1 MSRLTLAF
9 SLAVLVNSL
18 SLADDAVVDWT
29 ELLSRPIL
37 EPDQPWREVQ
47 EFTAT
52 RVPAMPVVETVAEWE
67 TYVADMRR
75 RTFDEV
81 IFRGEAA
88 VWRDYPLNVEWMG
101 DIDGGEGYIIRKL
114 RFEAVPGMW
123 VPALLYE
130 PTNLTGPAPVSLAV
144 NGHDGAGKV
153 ADYKQIRCINQAK
166 RGMIVLNL
174 EWFGMGQLNTDDFYH
189 YRMNQLDLCGTSGIA
204 PFYLAMSRG
213 IDILLQHEHAD
224 PNRVAVSGL
233 SGGGWQTIFISS
245 LDERVTL
252 SDPVA
257 GYSSF
262 TTRAYF
268 TSDLG
273 DSEQTPSDLAT
284 TTDYAIL
291 TASRAPRP
299 TLLTF
304 NDRDNCCFAAGHAL
318 PPLLEAARPIY
329 RLYGRL
335 DALAAHINH
344 APGDHN
350 FEQDNREAMYRMI
363 GAHFYPG
370 QEFDAREIECAAEV
384 KTAEQLNVP
393 LPDDNAGFNT
403 WAKRLSENLPIPLE
417 ETEAGT
423 SRLLLH
429 DTVHSRDLAV
439 DGVESLAA
447 ELVAETQV
455 SWLKLRIGEWTV
467 PVVDIDPAGSDKTV
481 VLIAEEGR
489 RSTGELVASLVAEKT
504 RVVAVDPFYFG
515 ESNISQ
521 RDFLYGLLVHAVGER
536 CLGIQADQV
545 TAISRWLVSTD
556 QADAVTVHAV
566 GRRTGLIA
574 LVAGAL
580 ETEAIA
586 AVHAADC
593 PSDLDWI
600 LEENLGV
607 NQAPELFCFGFW
619 QHFDPAALK
628 GLMGSREAVLG
639 E

>member
-1 MSRLTLAF
+1 MTRLILAF
-9 SLAVLVNSL
+9 SLATLVSSL
-18 SLADDAVVDWT
+18 SLADDAVDWT

-47 EFTAT
+47 AFTAT
-52 RVPAMPVVETVAEWE
+52 RVPPMPVVETVEEWE
-67 TYVADMRR
+67 TYADDMRR
-75 RTFDEV
+75 RTLDDV

-88 VWRDYPLNVEWMG
+88 VWRDYPLTVEWMG
-101 DIDGGEGYIIRKL
+101 DIEGGEGYIIRKL

-130 PTNLTGPAPVSLAV
+130 PTNLEGQVPVVLNV
-144 NGHDGAGKV
+144 NGHDGSGKV
-153 ADYKQIRCINQAK
+153 ADYKQIRCINQAR
-166 RGMIVLNL
+166 RGMLALNL
-174 EWFGMGQLNTDDFYH
+174 EWFGMGQLQSDDFYH

-204 PFYLAMSRG
+204 PFYLAMSRA

-224 PNRVAVSGL
+224 PNRVAVAGL

-291 TASRAPRP
+291 TALRAPRP

-318 PPLLEAARPIY
+318 PPLMEAARPIY
-329 RLYGRL
+329 RLYGEL
-335 DALAAHINH
+335 DSLVAHVNH
-344 APGDHN
+344 TPGSHN
-350 FEQDNREAMYRMI
+350 FEQDNREALYRMI
-363 GAHFYPG
+363 GTHFYP
-370 QEFDAREIECAAEV
+370 ESDFDWHEIECSAEI
-384 KTAEQLNVP
+384 KTAADLEVL
-393 LPDDNAGFNT
+393 LPENNAGFNT
-403 WAKRLSENLPIPLE
+403 WALRLSAELPIPLE

-423 SRLLLH
+423 SRQLLH
-429 DTVHSRDLAV
+429 DTVHSNDLNV
-439 DGVESLAA
+439 DNVDVVDAQLIG
-447 ELVAETQV
+447 ETQV
-455 SWLKLRIGEWTV
+455 TCMRLRIGEWTV
-467 PVVDIDPAGSDKTV
+467 PVVDIDPAGSTSTV
-481 VLIAEEGR
+481 VLISDEGR
-489 RSTGELVASLVAEKT
+489 RSSAELIALLVSEKT

-515 ESNISQ
+515 ESHISQ

-536 CLGIQADQV
+536 CLGIEADQV
-545 TAISRWLVSTD
+545 AAVSRWLVSTE
-556 QADAVTVHAV
+556 QSGPVTVRAV
-566 GRRTGLIA
+566 GRRTGLVA
-574 LVAGAL
+574 LVAGVL
-580 ETEAIA
+580 EFEAIA
-586 AVHAADC
+586 AVEAPNC
-593 PSDLDWI
+593 PRDLDWI
-600 LEENLGV
+600 LTENLGV
-607 NQAPELFCFGFW
+607 NQAPELFCFGLW
-619 QHFDPAALK
+619 QHFDPSVLK
-628 GLMGSREAVLG
+628 EMMGEREVTIG

>member
-1 MSRLTLAF
+1 MLRS
-9 SLAVLVNSL
+9 SLAILVAL
-18 SLADDAVVDWT
+18 FTGTTTLADDQQGEWA
-29 ELLSRPIL
+29 EILSRPIL
-37 EPDQPWREVQ
+37 EADQPWREVQ
-47 EFTAT
+47 QFTSS
-52 RVPAMPVVETVAEWE
+52 RVPLMPAVSTVEDWE
-67 TYVADMRR
+67 AYATDMRR
-75 RTFDEV
+75 RTLDDV

-101 DIDGGEGYIIRKL
+101 EIDGGEGYIIRKL

-130 PTNLTGPAPVSLAV
+130 PTNLEGLVPVVLNV
-144 NGHDGAGKV
+144 NGHDGSGKV

-166 RGMIVLNL
+166 RGMLSLNL
-174 EWFGMGQLNTDDFYH
+174 EWFGMGQLRSDDFYH

-204 PFYLAMSRG
+204 PFYLVMSRA
-213 IDILLQHEHAD
+213 IDILLQHQHAD
-224 PNRVAVSGL
+224 PNRVAVAGL

-262 TTRAYF
+262 STRAYF

-291 TASRAPRP
+291 TALRAPRP

-304 NDRDNCCFAAGHAL
+304 NDRDQCCFAAGHAL

-329 RLYGRL
+329 RLYGQL
-335 DALAAHINH
+335 DSLVAHVNH
-344 APGDHN
+344 LPGSHN
-350 FEQDNREAMYRMI
+350 FERDNREALYRMI
-363 GAHFYPG
+363 GTHFYPDTD
-370 QEFDAREIECAAEV
+370 FDWQEIECSDEL
-384 KTAEQLNVP
+384 KTAEQLDVP
-393 LPDDNAGFNT
+393 LPEDNAGFNT
-403 WAKRLSENLPIPLE
+403 WAQRLSAEFPLPLE

-423 SRLLLH
+423 SRLLH
-429 DTVHSRDLAV
+429 DIVHSHDLEV
-439 DGVESLAA
+439 DSVDVVDAQIVG
-447 ELVAETQV
+447 ETQV
-455 SWLKLRIGEWTV
+455 SWMRLRIGEWTV
-467 PVVDIDPAGSDKTV
+467 PVVDIDPMDSDKTV

-489 RSTGELVASLVAEKT
+489 RVTAELVASLVAEQT

-515 ESNISQ
+515 ESRISQ

-545 TAISRWLVSTD
+545 AAVSRWLVSTN
-556 QADAVTVHAV
+556 QSEPVTVHAV

-574 LVAGAL
+574 LVAGVL
-580 ETEAIA
+580 ENDAIA
-586 AVHAADC
+586 AVDAADC
-593 PSDLDWI
+593 PGDLDWI
-600 LEENLGV
+600 LTENIGV
-607 NQAPELFCFGFW
+607 DQAPELFCFGFW
-619 QHFDPAALK
+619 QYFDPSVLK
-628 GLMGSREAVLG
+628 EMMGEREVRLS